1 MDESSKVGFTVSK
14 VLQNTFEQSYLSSN
28 IQTWMGEVPVM
39 LLHCE
44 IELTKNLIQH
54 FRKGKEKNMDSDTY
68 ELIILILRN

>member
-44 IELTKNLIQH
+44 IELTKN
-54 FRKGKEKNMDSDTY
+54 
-68 ELIILILRN
+68 